1 MNKKRVIVII
11 CICIAVVFVA
21 GAVVQGVRL
30 YNRENDPYWQ
40 VAKKL
45 YNVESALKE
54 VDEDWKLESVSTV
67 KPYTYAN
74 PEGDTIVYYHCRTT
88 FLTDDEVK
96 LEGINA
102 EAIKQVVDIEGLEL
116 SRECVVAGYAAII
129 GELDGRTYL
138 CWTLDSENSCVIE
151 YTAGTITEEEAF
163 RMAESVQ
170 LPQDEE

>member
-21 GAVVQGVRL
+21 RAVVQGGRL

-74 PEGDTIVYYHCRTT
+74 PEGETIVYYHCRTAY
-88 FLTDDEVK
+88 LTDDEVK

-102 EAIKQVVDIEGLEL
+102 EAIKQVVDIEILEN
-116 SRECVVAGYAAII
+116 SWECEVNGQSGII

-151 YTAGTITEEEAF
+151 YTAGSITQEEAF

>member
-21 GAVVQGVRL
+21 GAVAQGVRL

-67 KPYTYAN
+67 KPYAYAN
-74 PEGDTIVYYHCRTT
+74 PEGETIVYYHCRTAY
-88 FLTDDEVK
+88 LTDDEVK
-96 LEGINA
+96 LDGINA
-102 EAIKQVVDIEGLEL
+102 EAIKQVVDIEILEN
-116 SRECVVAGYAAII
+116 SWECEVNGQSGII

>member
-21 GAVVQGVRL
+21 RAVVQGGRL

-74 PEGDTIVYYHCRTT
+74 PEGETIVYYHCRTAY
-88 FLTDDEVK
+88 LTDDEVK
-96 LEGINA
+96 LDGINA
-102 EAIKQVVDIEGLEL
+102 EAIKQVVDIEILEN
-116 SRECVVAGYAAII
+116 SWECEVNGQSGII

-151 YTAGTITEEEAF
+151 YTAGSITQEEAF

>member
-54 VDEDWKLESVSTV
+54 VDEDWRLEFVSTV

-74 PEGDTIVYYHCRTT
+74 PEGETIVYYHCRTAY
-88 FLTDDEVK
+88 LTDDEVK

-102 EAIKQVVDIEGLEL
+102 EAIKQVVDIEILEN
-116 SRECVVAGYAAII
+116 SWECEVNGQSGII

-151 YTAGTITEEEAF
+151 YTAGSITQEEAF